1 MTGRA
6 PDPTDTGGFST
17 MGIFSRITDIVNS
30 NLNAILDKAEDP
42 EKMVRLII
50 QEMEEALVEVRS
62 TSARAI
68 ADRKEVVR
76 RQGWLA
82 GEASEWE
89 RKAEVAIGKGRDDL
103 ARGALLERN
112 KAQEAVELLNRDL
125 EILDDTLAKLG
136 SDITA
141 LQAKIKDAKAR
152 QNAIVLRGKAGQ
164 ARLGAR
170 RQLSDHNIDDALQ
183 RFENYER
190 KMDDL
195 EGQIESYDLGRR
207 SLAEEIAEL
216 ESAERIDEELAAL
229 KSRMRSQASSPDRS
243 SMATPSAS
251 GDNTTGNG

>member
-1 MTGRA
+1 
-6 PDPTDTGGFST
+6 
-17 MGIFSRITDIVNS
+17 MGVFTRITDIVNS
-30 NLNAILDKAEDP
+30 NINAILDKAEDP

-68 ADRKEVVR
+68 ADRKEVQR

-82 GEASEWE
+82 HEAGEWE

-112 KAQEAVELLNRDL
+112 KAREAAEFLNRDL

-136 SDITA
+136 SDVTA
-141 LQAKIKDAKAR
+141 LQSKIKDAKAR

-190 KMDDL
+190 KIDDL
-195 EGQIESYDLGRR
+195 EGQIESYDLGRK

-216 ESAERIDEELAAL
+216 ETSERIDEELEQL
-229 KSRMRSQASSPDRS
+229 KSRMRGAPVQ
-243 SMATPSAS
+243 TGQIGKVS
-251 GDNTTGNG
+251 GDEGSTPANG

>member
-1 MTGRA
+1 
-6 PDPTDTGGFST
+6 

-30 NLNAILDKAEDP
+30 NINAILDKAEDP

-76 RQGWLA
+76 RQGWLEN
-82 GEASEWE
+82 EAAEWE
-89 RKAEVAIGKGRDDL
+89 RKAEVAISKGRDDL

-112 KAQEAVELLNRDL
+112 KAREAAELLDRDL
-125 EILDDTLAKLG
+125 EVLDDTLHKLG

-141 LQAKIKDAKAR
+141 LQGKIKDAKAR
-152 QNAIVLRGKAGQ
+152 QNAIILRGKAGQ

-170 RQLSDHNIDDALQ
+170 RQLSDHNIDEALQ

-195 EGQIESYDLGRR
+195 EGQIEAYDLGRR

-216 ESAERIDEELAAL
+216 ESAERIDEELEQL
-229 KSRMRSQASSPDRS
+229 KARMRGGAPATGTAGDGASPAGNVGSPS
-243 SMATPSAS
+243 S
-251 GDNTTGNG
+251 NG